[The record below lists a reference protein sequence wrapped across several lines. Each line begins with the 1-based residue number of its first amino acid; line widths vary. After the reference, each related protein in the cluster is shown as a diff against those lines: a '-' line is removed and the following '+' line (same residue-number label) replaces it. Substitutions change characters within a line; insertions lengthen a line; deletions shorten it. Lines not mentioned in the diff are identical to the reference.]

1 MRQKD
6 GTTKIF
12 SGLVKCADCGSSLNA
27 SYDKRKGRYTG
38 FSCWVYKNYG
48 KSRCTSHAI
57 GWKTLNQLVLEDIRR
72 NAAEARRSAQ
82 DYMEMLAS
90 LHAEKQKAEVDR
102 CKRELKRVD
111 KRIGELSKI
120 LNKLY
125 EDAALEKISEER
137 YQAMTPKYEREQA
150 ELQGQREK
158 LAAEIAKSDKVYE
171 NIERFLPL
179 IWKYT
184 GITELTPYILN
195 ELIEKIVVHE
205 KTVGSDGIKTQQVDI
220 YYKFIGCINQRC
232 DGGCTGEVIKE
243 ERGQKVS
250 HTA

>member
-1 MRQKD
+1 M
-6 GTTKIF
+6 
-12 SGLVKCADCGSSLNA
+12 
-27 SYDKRKGRYTG
+27 
-38 FSCWVYKNYG
+38 
-48 KSRCTSHAI
+48 
-57 GWKTLNQLVLEDIRR
+57 
-72 NAAEARRSAQ
+72 
-82 DYMEMLAS
+82 
-90 LHAEKQKAEVDR
+90 
-102 CKRELKRVD
+102 D

-184 GITELTPYILN
+184 GITELTPPISL
-195 ELIEKIVVHE
+195 
-205 KTVGSDGIKTQQVDI
+205 TS
-220 YYKFIGCINQRC
+220 
-232 DGGCTGEVIKE
+232 
-243 ERGQKVS
+243 
-250 HTA
+250 

>member
-1 MRQKD
+1 
-6 GTTKIF
+6 
-12 SGLVKCADCGSSLNA
+12 
-27 SYDKRKGRYTG
+27 
-38 FSCWVYKNYG
+38 
-48 KSRCTSHAI
+48 
-57 GWKTLNQLVLEDIRR
+57 
-72 NAAEARRSAQ
+72 
-82 DYMEMLAS
+82 
-90 LHAEKQKAEVDR
+90 
-102 CKRELKRVD
+102 
-111 KRIGELSKI
+111 
-120 LNKLY
+120 
-125 EDAALEKISEER
+125 
-137 YQAMTPKYEREQA
+137 MTPKYEREQA

-158 LAAEIAKSDKVYE
+158 LAAEIAKSDKIYE